1 MRIFEQKLE
10 MRNISKSFPG
20 VEALND
26 VSITACSGK
35 IMGLVGVN
43 GAGKSTLMNILG
55 GIYTN
60 DSGKIILN
68 GNQILLKT
76 PNDAAKN
83 GISFIHQ
90 DLLYFASQTVAE
102 NIFMNDLPK
111 DNNVPF
117 FISNSKIN
125 VQASRVLNMLG
136 SDMNPNSL
144 MEELSTGEK
153 QIIEI
158 ARALAAGSDIVIFD
172 EPTSSLS
179 IKEKEKLFEVVRK
192 LKSENKIII
201 YISHFLNEIQE
212 LCDTYVVL
220 RNGTLVGSGNI
231 AGETKNNIIRM
242 IIGRDLVASKN
253 QSKKSSSEN
262 ILNINNLIQ
271 GDLLR
276 GINFTLNKGEVLGL
290 WGLMGS
296 GRTELVRA
304 VLGLDPIEKGEIYF
318 YQNGKKNK
326 ISPKQLLKK
335 CGYVTESRRVDG
347 LFISEPV
354 WKNITSSNLVHYSKG
369 KLKLIDTNAEM
380 QSAKNHIEKLK
391 IKTPSHTTSIEN
403 LSGGNQ
409 QKTIFSRWL
418 DKRPEILILDE
429 PTRGVDVG
437 AKQEI
442 GKLITELAENGTAIL
457 LISSEIEELVSLSN
471 RVLVLRDGCVAH
483 EAIGED
489 INEVNLMSI
498 ALGKEQ

>member
-1 MRIFEQKLE
+1 
-10 MRNISKSFPG
+10 
-20 VEALND
+20 
-26 VSITACSGK
+26 
-35 IMGLVGVN
+35 
-43 GAGKSTLMNILG
+43 
-55 GIYTN
+55 
-60 DSGKIILN
+60 
-68 GNQILLKT
+68 
-76 PNDAAKN
+76 
-83 GISFIHQ
+83 
-90 DLLYFASQTVAE
+90 
-102 NIFMNDLPK
+102 
-111 DNNVPF
+111 
-117 FISNSKIN
+117 
-125 VQASRVLNMLG
+125 MLG

-276 GINFTLNKGEVLGL
+276 GINFTLNNGEVLGL

-304 VLGLDPIEKGEIYF
+304 VLGLVKQVKFIFIKM
-318 YQNGKKNK
+318 
-326 ISPKQLLKK
+326 IS
-335 CGYVTESRRVDG
+335 
-347 LFISEPV
+347 
-354 WKNITSSNLVHYSKG
+354 
-369 KLKLIDTNAEM
+369 
-380 QSAKNHIEKLK
+380 K
-391 IKTPSHTTSIEN
+391 IKYHLN
-403 LSGGNQ
+403 N
-409 QKTIFSRWL
+409 F
-418 DKRPEILILDE
+418 
-429 PTRGVDVG
+429 
-437 AKQEI
+437 
-442 GKLITELAENGTAIL
+442 
-457 LISSEIEELVSLSN
+457 
-471 RVLVLRDGCVAH
+471 
-483 EAIGED
+483 
-489 INEVNLMSI
+489 
-498 ALGKEQ
+498 